1 MWRTYRLD
9 KIKKNNSMIGVEL
22 HMNNLVVSEICFS
35 NFNKYPENIKEF
47 EIGYGNYVYRIC
59 FGQDKFVVRINIDKD
74 AYINTIYWL
83 DRLKD
88 LELPVPKVIFKGVY
102 DRFSYLIL
110 NYIDGD
116 DLGNVYANLKESEKK
131 DIARDIVKI
140 QNTVATLPQNHGYG
154 YLKTYEDD
162 NYKNNW
168 KEVIIKHLTRSRNR
182 IKENN
187 IFEYTKVDKIE
198 ELLHKYDD
206 YFSNI
211 KPIPFLDDL
220 SSKNVLINK
229 GKLSGII
236 DFDWICFG
244 DEIYNIALTNMALI
258 DLGYD
263 TKYIGYLM
271 EEMKSSAIEN
281 EILKLYTLIFCTDFM
296 GEKGMKFKDKIVK
309 VNQNEIDL
317 LNKVYE
323 DLYSE
328 LTVKL

>member
-1 MWRTYRLD
+1 
-9 KIKKNNSMIGVEL
+9 
-22 HMNNLVVSEICFS
+22 MNNLVVSEICFS

-59 FGQDKFVVRINIDKD
+59 FGKNKFVVRINTDKD

-83 DRLKD
+83 DKLKD

-140 QNTVATLPQNHGYG
+140 QNTVATLPQNRGYG
-154 YLKTYEDD
+154 YLKTYEDN

-168 KEVIIKHLTRSRNR
+168 KEVIINHLTRSRNR

-206 YFSNI
+206 YFINI

-220 SSKNVLINK
+220 SSKNVLINQ

-244 DEIYNIALTNMALI
+244 DKIYNIALTNMALI
-258 DLGYD
+258 GLGYD

-271 EEMKSSAIEN
+271 EEMKSSEIEK